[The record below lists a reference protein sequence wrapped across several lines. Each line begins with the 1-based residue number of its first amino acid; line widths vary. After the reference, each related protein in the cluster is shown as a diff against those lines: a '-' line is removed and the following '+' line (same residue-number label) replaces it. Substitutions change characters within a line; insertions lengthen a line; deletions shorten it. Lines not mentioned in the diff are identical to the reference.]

1 MAAVMFLDEDFY
13 LTNAVGLGVLI
24 LGVFWFNYTKYK
36 KVAAGEIKPAKSGL
50 EPYKEDAHDVVR
62 PQPSCMS
69 DRDLLSCHS
78 RKQGLGVP
86 RDRNVVPRSCICQY
100 TTSGGDTPDLVLP

>member
-1 MAAVMFLDEDFY
+1 MLHRVTQVMCPAVMAAVMFLDEDFY
-13 LTNAVGLGVLI
+13 FTNAVGLGVLI

-62 PQPSCMS
+62 LTQIHTCKIG
-69 DRDLLSCHS
+69 HS
-78 RKQGLGVP
+78 
-86 RDRNVVPRSCICQY
+86 NIM
-100 TTSGGDTPDLVLP
+100 

>member
-13 LTNAVGLGVLI
+13 FTNAVGLGVLV

-50 EPYKEDAHDVVR
+50 EPYKEEEPDAVR
-62 PQPSCMS
+62 TCTA
-69 DRDLLSCHS
+69 SCHDECQLHS
-78 RKQGLGVP
+78 LGMLLCK
-86 RDRNVVPRSCICQY
+86 SQM
-100 TTSGGDTPDLVLP
+100 